1 MRFYDILQNN
11 PTTLKQ
17 MLKQAPTSK
26 EKWKLRFGI
35 FVRAILIVI
44 FAILFIAPLSSLFGA
59 ENSSMAVSV
68 FCILLGV
75 RFVDFGYCIED
86 ALFNLAIVFFL
97 LLISPVASYYVPPVF
112 GLIVNFVSIFIILL
126 ITCDDPDMG
135 NGGLFSFAYIFLAGN
150 PVSGSVFYDRFL
162 MMCIGLFICGT
173 IFYVKHKNKHIGI
186 RFQHK
191 LQEFTLYSHKHQ
203 WQIRLAL
210 GVSLILFLGMA
221 FHIERFMWAGFACGS
236 LLSDH
241 REKSC
246 MHEKFYQRFIGVILG
261 CGLFYIIYTALPL
274 SMHGLIGPLGGFL
287 LGFCTEY
294 RYKTA
299 LNCLGALLL
308 VAGIY
313 GIGNTIILRIAH
325 TLAGILFAVCF
336 YECYERFMR
345 QTILKKQ

>member
-11 PTTLKQ
+11 PNAIKQ
-17 MLKQAPTSK
+17 MIRSTTNRK
-26 EKWKLRFGI
+26 EKRKLRLGMI
-35 FVRAILIVI
+35 VRSILIVI
-44 FAILFIAPLSSLFGA
+44 FAILFIAPLSNIFGS
-59 ENSSMAVSV
+59 ENSAMAVSV

-97 LLISPVASYYVPPVF
+97 LLISPVISYYVPAIF
-112 GLIVNFVSIFIILL
+112 GLIINFVSIFIILL
-126 ITCDDPDMG
+126 ITCDNPDMG

-162 MMCIGLFICGT
+162 MMCVGLVVCGT
-173 IFYVKHKNKHIGI
+173 IFYFKHKHKHIGI
-186 RFQHK
+186 RFHDK

-210 GVSLILFLGMA
+210 GVSLILFFGVI
-221 FHIERFMWAGFACGS
+221 FDIEKFMWAGFACGS

-241 REKSC
+241 REKSNL
-246 MHEKFYQRFIGVILG
+246 HEKFYQRFIGVILG
-261 CGLFYIIYTALPL
+261 CILFYMIYTTLPL
-274 SMHGLIGPLGGFL
+274 SMHWLIGPFGGFL

-294 RYKTA
+294 KYKTA

-313 GIGNTIILRIAH
+313 GIGNTILLRIAH

-336 YECYERFMR
+336 YELYDLIMH
-345 QTILKKQ
+345 KKFLAS